1 MARPPGK
8 LYVGLTEV
16 QLIAGVHPHLFK
28 ANAFIAFIAT
38 VGMKTLLWLPV
49 AISLHFFLKML
60 TKKDPFIRDIYMV
73 FQRQADRYE
82 PFPESRP
89 KRRLRPLGLGR
100 GVVG

>member
-1 MARPPGK
+1 MLRPPGK

-16 QLIAGVHPHLFK
+16 PLIAGVQKPLFMMNVGV
-28 ANAFIAFIAT
+28 ALIAMLGLRTFI
-38 VGMKTLLWLPV
+38 WLPV
-49 AISLHFFLKML
+49 AFIIHFVLKNM
-60 TKKDPFIRDIYMV
+60 TKNDPFLRDLYLV

-89 KRRLRPLGLGR
+89 KRRLRPLECGR